1 MRNLRLLPLL
11 LLLFLV
17 PAAAAADSEPAPFGA
32 NLFQGNFSQARSADS
47 REVGAGD
54 RLVLRLW
61 GARTFDDV
69 LTVSDDGSV
78 EVPEL
83 GVIPVAGLAQSQLAE
98 AVRTKLAAAGDTE
111 TQIYVTLLD
120 GRPIALFVTGFV
132 PRPGRYTGSPSDPV
146 LAFLD
151 KAGGIEPRRGS
162 FRNIRLVRAGKE
174 IAKFDLY
181 PFLLRGELPPVRL
194 QDGDTLVVGERG
206 IMISAGGE
214 VRNTA
219 RFEFRPGE
227 ATGANLAAMAD
238 PQSRA
243 SHVSLSGTRK
253 GAPYNLYL
261 PLAEFKNARLMDGDK
276 AQFLADTPGDTIMV
290 EVQGAIRGASRFPLK
305 RNARLKDVQSYI
317 AVDRDRANLAGLYI
331 KRRSVALRQKVAI
344 EDALRR
350 LEQSAVTASSTTAE
364 EAQIR
369 SHEAEMIAKFAE
381 KARNVQPEGVV
392 VVGSGGKVADVAL
405 EDGDVIVIP
414 EKSDVV
420 LVSGEVMMPQA
431 IVWNTDRRVKDYIR
445 GAGGYTNR
453 ADRGNLLL
461 VRPNGEIF
469 RASDVEVAAGDQVLV
484 LPRIE
489 SNNMQ
494 MVKDMSQILYQ
505 IAVAAQVA
513 IGLY

>member
-1 MRNLRLLPLL
+1 MRNPRLFSLLFLL
-11 LLLFLV
+11 LLL
-17 PAAAAADSEPAPFGA
+17 PTAAWADSEPAPFGA
-32 NLFQGNFSQARSADS
+32 NLFQGNFSQAKAGDA

-61 GARTFDDV
+61 GARNFDDV
-69 LTVSDDGSV
+69 LTVGDTGLI
-78 EVPEL
+78 EVPDL
-83 GVIPVAGLAQSQLAE
+83 GAIPVAGLAQSQLVE
-98 AVRTKLAAAGDTE
+98 AIRSKLAAAGDPE
-111 TQIYVTLLD
+111 TQVYVTLLD
-120 GRPIALFVTGFV
+120 GRPIAVFVTGFV

-146 LAFLD
+146 LALLD

-162 FRNIRLVRAGKE
+162 FRNIRLIRAGKE
-174 IAKFDLY
+174 IARFDLY
-181 PFLLRGELPPVRL
+181 PFLLRGELPVVRL

-206 IMISAGGE
+206 VMVSAGGE

-227 ATGANLAAMAD
+227 ATGGALTGLAD

-243 SHVSLSGTRK
+243 SHVSLAGTRK

-261 PLAEFKNARLMDGDK
+261 PISEFKNIRLVDGDK
-276 AQFLADTPGDTIMV
+276 VQFLADTPGDTIMV

-305 RNARLKDVQSYI
+305 RNARLRDVQSYI

-331 KRRSVALRQKVAI
+331 KRRSVALRQKSAI
-344 EDALRR
+344 DDALRR
-350 LEQSAVTASSTTAE
+350 LEQSAVTASSSTAE

-369 SHEAEMIAKFAE
+369 SREAEMIAKFAE
-381 KARNVQPEGVV
+381 KARTVQPEGVV
-392 VVGSGGKVADVAL
+392 VVGSGGTVADVAL

-414 EKSDVV
+414 EKNDVV

-431 IVWNTDRRVKDYIR
+431 IVWNADRRVKDYIR
-445 GAGGYTNR
+445 GAGGYSNR

-469 RASDVEVAAGDQVLV
+469 RASDVDVAAGDQILV

-494 MVKDMSQILYQ
+494 IVRDMSQILYQ

-513 IGLY
+513 IGL